1 MTRLKIVHTESSCGW
16 GGQELRIIAESQGM
30 MSRGHEVCIVA
41 PPESRIFSEARRRGI
56 PAHTAPITRKSLR
69 GLLGLRRFLAQRT
82 IDVVNCHSSTDSWLT
97 ALALR
102 TLPRAPR
109 LVRTRHISSPIPGNP
124 ATRWL
129 FRTAT
134 AHVVTTG
141 ERLREQVVRETGLEA
156 ERVSSIPTGID
167 LAHFA
172 PGDRRG
178 ACARLGLPLNAFVIG
193 IVATLRS
200 WKGHR
205 YLVDAVA
212 GARDPDW
219 RLIMVGD
226 GPGAENLR
234 AQGVRIRPLR
244 VRSGAHARADGSR
257 FQLGRSRSGNP
268 VSNVPETERLAQA
281 PAPDADLLVV
291 IVARIGDTLL
301 VTPMLRALKEASPR
315 GTLTVLAHPKRVD
328 VLKHLPFIDRLG
340 TIKPKSAWL
349 RGRLGGKRFAIAF
362 VFGHDSPLLSY
373 AQRLSARVVA
383 FGDGAPARDAARCI
397 LVPRPRAP
405 IHAVRERLMLAEAVG
420 ITVRNLRLTYVV
432 TDAERNWAVHWL
444 AKAFPAAGPV
454 VGLQMVSFPTKAHR
468 NWPAQSFAGLAERIL
483 TRHPAASFV
492 VLGDRE
498 TEAAGEAL
506 SVRFPG
512 RWRVAAGKLS
522 LRESAAIIAEL
533 DLYVGVDTGPT
544 HIAGALEVPMIGIYH
559 HAYPG
564 RYLAPLNR
572 ARCRVLEQPAV
583 GELSVDEVMSE
594 VESLFSERG
603 HQEP

>member
-1 MTRLKIVHTESSCGW
+1 
-16 GGQELRIIAESQGM
+16 
-30 MSRGHEVCIVA
+30 MSNA
-41 PPESRIFSEARRRGI
+41 P
-56 PAHTAPITRKSLR
+56 
-69 GLLGLRRFLAQRT
+69 
-82 IDVVNCHSSTDSWLT
+82 DS
-97 ALALR
+97 
-102 TLPRAPR
+102 
-109 LVRTRHISSPIPGNP
+109 G
-124 ATRWL
+124 
-129 FRTAT
+129 
-134 AHVVTTG
+134 
-141 ERLREQVVRETGLEA
+141 
-156 ERVSSIPTGID
+156 
-167 LAHFA
+167 
-172 PGDRRG
+172 
-178 ACARLGLPLNAFVIG
+178 
-193 IVATLRS
+193 
-200 WKGHR
+200 
-205 YLVDAVA
+205 
-212 GARDPDW
+212 
-219 RLIMVGD
+219 
-226 GPGAENLR
+226 
-234 AQGVRIRPLR
+234 
-244 VRSGAHARADGSR
+244 
-257 FQLGRSRSGNP
+257 
-268 VSNVPETERLAQA
+268 RLAQA

-420 ITVRNLRLTYVV
+420 ITARNLRLTYVV
-432 TDAERNWAVHWL
+432 TDAERNWALNWL

-498 TEAAGEAL
+498 AEAAGEAL

-512 RWRVAAGKLS
+512 RVRVAAGKLS

-572 ARCRVLEQPAV
+572 PSCRVLEQPAV
-583 GELSVDEVMSE
+583 GELSVDQVMSE
-594 VESLFSERG
+594 VESLLPSERV
-603 HQEP
+603 E